1 VQQIAEAL
9 AKRTIEQRLLM
20 MSKPEGCIM
29 IKFNVS
35 NGNPVA
41 RKVRLSADRESI
53 EWCKADSFIEYWS
66 SRLWI
71 KDIAALRF
79 APTLDTKVYKH
90 GSVADYLTFACILRT
105 SSSLYK
111 KAPRRYQVKAENAK
125 IGIADVPIEL
135 NPVMEVPALVLSA
148 RRGIDVLDWYLGLQH
163 LIQMKGMSDTD
174 VSGEEIILRIAS
186 EDPSAIIH
194 QRETHVYLKQ
204 KILEKMREHRKK
216 EIIVE
221 RYEAK
226 LKQEQEQLAYEVQR
240 ANEARQRNQGQR
252 EKQSSNPRGGK
263 VRNRSSS
270 SAHFV
275 SSCSLIHPQLSH
287 GIF

>member
-1 VQQIAEAL
+1 
-9 AKRTIEQRLLM
+9 
-20 MSKPEGCIM
+20 M